1 MWRILS
7 MVACYLTAK
16 SAFSFYVANNIFL
29 SVINLSLLMESN
41 VFIALIKNVFIA
53 HLPKTKCLYSS
64 SMDKTAHKVV
74 LLFPFFKFQPS

>member
-1 MWRILS
+1 

-41 VFIALIKNVFIA
+41 VFIASSHQNVFIA
-53 HLPKTKCLYSS
+53 HLPKKKCLYSS